1 MFTVYGGSSGIDK
14 GLGGSYRCRPH
25 MISSMTG
32 FGSAEGMVGP
42 AGVSVEIRTV
52 NHRFFNPSIKL
63 PGSFAKWEGDVREVL
78 RQRIAR
84 GHVALTARVEREEGR
99 GAGIN
104 EERFRE
110 YVDTIRQLQKRYEL
124 NESLDAATILSMP
137 DVIDTHL
144 EERESGTVPE
154 LIAIVEQAIDALRRM
169 RAEEGA
175 RLAVFLLER
184 IALVHDGVMRIRQR
198 APVRLTEQVNRL
210 KRSVKELT
218 AGANVDQQRIAQEVA
233 ILADKLDIAEELDRF
248 DSHIGSFRQT
258 VSESGAE
265 PVGKRLGFLLQEM
278 VREANTTGSKANDA
292 VILADVVMIKEELER
307 IREQV
312 ENIE

>member
-1 MFTVYGGSSGIDK
+1 
-14 GLGGSYRCRPH
+14 

-32 FGSAEGMVGP
+32 FGSAEGMVGA

-78 RQRIAR
+78 RQKIAR
-84 GHVALTARVEREEGR
+84 GHVALTARVEREPGK

-104 EERFRE
+104 EARFGE
-110 YVDTIRQLQKRYEL
+110 YVAALRDLQAKYNLSDT
-124 NESLDAATILSMP
+124 LDAATILALP
-137 DVIDTHL
+137 DVVDTHL

-154 LIAIVEQAIDALRRM
+154 LIAIVEQAIAALRQM
-169 RAEEGA
+169 RGEEGS

-184 IALVHDGVMRIRQR
+184 VTLVEEAVNRIRDR
-198 APVRLTEQVNRL
+198 APIRLTEQVARL
-210 KRSVKELT
+210 KRSVKEL
-218 AGANVDQQRIAQEVA
+218 ASGANVDQQRLAQEVA

-248 DSHIGSFRQT
+248 DSHINSFRQS
-258 VSESGAE
+258 VKESGAE

-292 VILADVVMIKEELER
+292 AILADVVMIKEELER
-307 IREQV
+307 VREQV

>member
-1 MFTVYGGSSGIDK
+1 
-14 GLGGSYRCRPH
+14 

-32 FGSAEGMVGP
+32 FGSAEGMVGA

-63 PGSFAKWEGDVREVL
+63 PGSFAKWEGDVRELL

-84 GHVALTARVEREEGR
+84 GHVALTARVERDPGR

-104 EERFRE
+104 EGRFGE
-110 YVDTIRQLQKRYEL
+110 YVSAIRDLQTKYGLSDHLE
-124 NESLDAATILSMP
+124 AATILGLP
-137 DVIDTHL
+137 DVVDTHIDD
-144 EERESGTVPE
+144 RENGTVAE
-154 LIAIVEQAIDALRRM
+154 LTAIVEQAIAALRQM
-169 RAEEGA
+169 RGEEGS

-184 IALVHDGVMRIRQR
+184 IGLVEESVKRIRER
-198 APVRLTEQVNRL
+198 GPVRLTEQVNRL
-210 KRSVKELT
+210 KRSVKELSS
-218 AGANVDQQRIAQEVA
+218 AANVDQQRLAQEVA

-248 DSHIGSFRQT
+248 DSHIGSFRQS
-258 VSESGAE
+258 VRESGAE

-292 VILADVVMIKEELER
+292 AILADVVMIKEELER

>member
-1 MFTVYGGSSGIDK
+1 
-14 GLGGSYRCRPH
+14 

-32 FGSAEGMVGP
+32 FGSAEGMVGA

-63 PGSFAKWEGDVREVL
+63 PGSFAKWEADVREVL

-84 GHVALTARVEREEGR
+84 GHVALTARVEREEGK

-104 EERFRE
+104 EQRFGE
-110 YVDTIRQLQKRYEL
+110 YVATLRNLQQRFGL
-124 NESLDAATILSMP
+124 SDNLDAATILSLP
-137 DVIDTHL
+137 DVVDTHI
-144 EERESGTVPE
+144 EEHENGTVAE
-154 LIAIVEQAIDALRRM
+154 LVTIVDQAINALRQM
-169 RAEEGA
+169 RAEEGG

-184 IALVHDGVMRIRQR
+184 IALVEEGVKRIRER
-198 APVRLTEQVNRL
+198 APIRLNEQMNRL
-210 KRSVKELT
+210 KRSVKELASGT
-218 AGANVDQQRIAQEVA
+218 NVDQQRIAQEVA

-248 DSHIGSFRQT
+248 DSHIGSFRQS
-258 VSESGAE
+258 VRESGAD

-292 VILADVVMIKEELER
+292 AILADVVMIKEELER

>member
-1 MFTVYGGSSGIDK
+1 
-14 GLGGSYRCRPH
+14 
-25 MISSMTG
+25 MTG
-32 FGSAEGMVGP
+32 FGSAEGMVGA

-63 PGSFAKWEGDVREVL
+63 PGPFAKWEGDVRELL

-84 GHVALTARVEREEGR
+84 GHVALTARVEREPGK

-104 EERFRE
+104 EQRFGE
-110 YVDTIRQLQKRYEL
+110 YVAALRDLQKRFDL
-124 NESLDAATILSMP
+124 TDKLDAATILGLP
-137 DVIDTHL
+137 DVVDTHV
-144 EERESGTVPE
+144 EERESGVVGDLLT
-154 LIAIVEQAIDALRRM
+154 IIEQAIGSLRQM
-169 RAEEGA
+169 RSEEGA

-184 IALVHDGVMRIRQR
+184 IMLVEEGVKRIRER
-198 APVRLTEQVNRL
+198 APVRLTEQVARL
-210 KRSVKELT
+210 KKSVKELSS
-218 AGANVDQQRIAQEVA
+218 GANVDQQRLAQEVA

-248 DSHIGSFRQT
+248 DSHIGSFRQS
-258 VSESGAE
+258 VHESGAE

-292 VILADVVMIKEELER
+292 AILADVVMIKEELER

>member
-1 MFTVYGGSSGIDK
+1 
-14 GLGGSYRCRPH
+14 
-25 MISSMTG
+25 MTG
-32 FGSAEGMVGP
+32 FGSAEGMVGA

-84 GHVALTARVEREEGR
+84 GHVALTARVEREPGK

-104 EERFRE
+104 EARFGE
-110 YVDTIRQLQKRYEL
+110 YVAAIRDLQTKYNL
-124 NESLDAATILSMP
+124 SDKLDAATILSLP
-137 DVIDTHL
+137 DVVDTHL

-154 LIAIVEQAIDALRRM
+154 LIAIVDQAIAALRQM
-169 RAEEGA
+169 RADEGS

-184 IALVHDGVMRIRQR
+184 VALVEEAVNRIRDR
-198 APVRLTEQVNRL
+198 APIRLTEQVARL
-210 KRSVKELT
+210 KRSVKEL
-218 AGANVDQQRIAQEVA
+218 ASGANVDQQRLAQEVA

-248 DSHIGSFRQT
+248 DSHINSFRQS
-258 VSESGAE
+258 VRESGVE

-292 VILADVVMIKEELER
+292 AILADVVMIKEELER
-307 IREQV
+307 VREQV

>member
-1 MFTVYGGSSGIDK
+1 
-14 GLGGSYRCRPH
+14 
-25 MISSMTG
+25 MTG
-32 FGSAEGMVGP
+32 FGSAEGMVGA

-78 RQRIAR
+78 RQKIAR
-84 GHVALTARVEREEGR
+84 GHVALTARVEREPGK

-104 EERFRE
+104 EARFGE
-110 YVDTIRQLQKRYEL
+110 YVAALRDLQAKYKL
-124 NESLDAATILSMP
+124 SDSLDAATILALP
-137 DVIDTHL
+137 DVVDTHL

-154 LIAIVEQAIDALRRM
+154 LIAIVEQAIAALRQM
-169 RAEEGA
+169 RGEEGS

-184 IALVHDGVMRIRQR
+184 VTLVEEAVNRIRDR
-198 APVRLTEQVNRL
+198 APIRLTEQVARL
-210 KRSVKELT
+210 KRSVKEL
-218 AGANVDQQRIAQEVA
+218 ASGANVDQQRLAQEVA

-248 DSHIGSFRQT
+248 DSHINSFRQS
-258 VSESGAE
+258 VKESGAE

-292 VILADVVMIKEELER
+292 AILADVVMIKEELER
-307 IREQV
+307 VREQV

>member
-1 MFTVYGGSSGIDK
+1 
-14 GLGGSYRCRPH
+14 

-32 FGSAEGMVGP
+32 FGSAEGMVGA

-84 GHVALTARVEREEGR
+84 GHVALTARVEREEGK

-104 EERFRE
+104 EKRFGE
-110 YVDTIRQLQKRYEL
+110 YVAAIRALQERYKLAETL
-124 NESLDAATILSMP
+124 EASTILSLP
-137 DVIDTHL
+137 DVVDLHI
-144 EERESGTVPE
+144 EERESGNVAE
-154 LIAIVEQAIDALRRM
+154 LVAIVDQAINALRQM
-169 RAEEGA
+169 RTEEGS

-184 IALVHDGVMRIRQR
+184 LSLVEEGVKRIRER
-198 APVRLTEQVNRL
+198 APIRLAEQGNRL
-210 KRSVKELT
+210 RRSVKEL
-218 AGANVDQQRIAQEVA
+218 ASGANVDQQRVAQEVA

-248 DSHIGSFRQT
+248 DSHIGSFRQS
-258 VSESGAE
+258 VKESGTE

-292 VILADVVMIKEELER
+292 AILADVVMMKEELER

>member
-1 MFTVYGGSSGIDK
+1 
-14 GLGGSYRCRPH
+14 

-32 FGSAEGMVGP
+32 FGSAEGLVGA

-63 PGSFAKWEGDVREVL
+63 PGAFGKWEGEVREML

-84 GHVALTARVEREEGR
+84 GHVALTARVEREAGK

-104 EERFRE
+104 EQRFAD
-110 YVDTIRQLQKRYEL
+110 YVAVLRDLQTRHGLSDK
-124 NESLDAATILSMP
+124 LDAGTILSLP
-137 DVIDTHL
+137 DVVDTHI
-144 EERESGTVPE
+144 EEHESGTVDE
-154 LIAIVEQAIDALRRM
+154 LLIIVEEAIATLRQM
-169 RAEEGA
+169 RDEEGA

-184 IALVHDGVMRIRQR
+184 IALVSAAVERIRER
-198 APVRLTEQVNRL
+198 APVRLAEQVTRL
-210 KRSVKELT
+210 KRSVKELS
-218 AGANVDQQRIAQEVA
+218 AGANVEPQRLALEVA
-233 ILADKLDIAEELDRF
+233 ILADKLDIAEEVDRF
-248 DSHIGSFRQT
+248 VAHIESFRQS
-258 VSESGAE
+258 VQESGAE

-312 ENIE
+312 ENVE

>member
-1 MFTVYGGSSGIDK
+1 
-14 GLGGSYRCRPH
+14 

-32 FGSAEGMVGP
+32 FGSAEGKVGA

-63 PGSFAKWEGDVREVL
+63 PGAFAKWEGDVRELL
-78 RQRIAR
+78 RQRVAR
-84 GHVALTARVEREEGR
+84 GHVALTARVEREIGK

-104 EERFRE
+104 EQRFGE
-110 YVDTIRQLQKRYEL
+110 YVAILRELQAKHGLSDKLE
-124 NESLDAATILSMP
+124 AGTILGLP
-137 DVIDTHL
+137 DVVASHAEDADA
-144 EERESGTVPE
+144 GTAAE
-154 LIAIVEQAIDALRRM
+154 LLAVVDEAIGALRRM
-169 RAEEGA
+169 RNEEGE

-184 IALVHDGVMRIRQR
+184 VGLVEEAVRRIRDR
-198 APVRLTEQVNRL
+198 GPVRLTEQVARL
-210 KRSVKELT
+210 RKSVKEL
-218 AGANVDQQRIAQEVA
+218 AAAANVDQQRLAQEIA

-248 DSHIGSFRQT
+248 DSHIGSFRQS
-258 VSESGAE
+258 VNESGAE

-292 VILADVVMIKEELER
+292 AILADVVIIKEELER

>member
-1 MFTVYGGSSGIDK
+1 
-14 GLGGSYRCRPH
+14 

-32 FGSAEGMVGP
+32 FGSAEGMVGA

-84 GHVALTARVEREEGR
+84 GHVALTARVEREPGK

-104 EERFRE
+104 EARFGE
-110 YVDTIRQLQKRYEL
+110 YVSAIRDLQTKYKL
-124 NESLDAATILSMP
+124 SDKLDAATILSLP
-137 DVIDTHL
+137 DVVDTHL

-154 LIAIVEQAIDALRRM
+154 LIAIVDQAIAALRQM
-169 RAEEGA
+169 RADEGS

-184 IALVHDGVMRIRQR
+184 VALVEEAVNRIRDR
-198 APVRLTEQVNRL
+198 APIRLTEQVARL
-210 KRSVKELT
+210 KRSVKEL
-218 AGANVDQQRIAQEVA
+218 ASGANVDQQRLAQEVA

-248 DSHIGSFRQT
+248 DSHINSFRQS
-258 VSESGAE
+258 VRESGVE

-292 VILADVVMIKEELER
+292 AILADVVMIKEELER
-307 IREQV
+307 VREQV

>member
-1 MFTVYGGSSGIDK
+1 
-14 GLGGSYRCRPH
+14 

-32 FGSAEGMVGP
+32 FGSAEGLVG
-42 AGVSVEIRTV
+42 AVGVSIEIRTV

-63 PGSFAKWEGDVREVL
+63 PGSFSKWEGDVRELL

-84 GHVALTARVEREEGR
+84 GHVALTARVEREAGR

-104 EERFRE
+104 EQRFGD
-110 YVDTIRQLQKRYEL
+110 YVAVIRQLQTRHGL
-124 NESLDAATILSMP
+124 SDQLDAGTILALP
-137 DVIDTHL
+137 DVVDSHF
-144 EERESGTVPE
+144 EERESGTAAE
-154 LIAIVEQAIDALRRM
+154 LLAIVDQAIAALRQM
-169 RAEEGA
+169 RGEEGG

-184 IALVHDGVMRIRQR
+184 ISLVEDAVKRIRER
-198 APVRLTEQVNRL
+198 GPVRLVEQVARL
-210 KRSVKELT
+210 RRSVKELSS
-218 AGANVDQQRIAQEVA
+218 GANVDQQRLAQEVA

-248 DSHIGSFRQT
+248 DSHIGSFRQS
-258 VSESGAE
+258 VREGASE

-292 VILADVVMIKEELER
+292 AILADVVMIKEELER

>member
-1 MFTVYGGSSGIDK
+1 
-14 GLGGSYRCRPH
+14 

-32 FGSAEGMVGP
+32 FGSAEGLVG
-42 AGVSVEIRTV
+42 AVGVSIEIRTV

-63 PGSFAKWEGDVREVL
+63 PGSFSKWEGDVRELL

-84 GHVALTARVEREEGR
+84 GHVALTARVEREAGK

-104 EERFRE
+104 EQRFGDYVAVIRE
-110 YVDTIRQLQKRYEL
+110 LQARHGL
-124 NESLDAATILSMP
+124 TDQLDAGTILALP
-137 DVIDTHL
+137 DVVDSHV
-144 EERESGTVPE
+144 EDRESGSVAE
-154 LIAIVEQAIDALRRM
+154 LLAIVDQAIVALRQM
-169 RAEEGA
+169 RGEEGG

-184 IALVHDGVMRIRQR
+184 IALVEDAVKRIRER
-198 APVRLTEQVNRL
+198 APVRLVEQVARL
-210 KRSVKELT
+210 RRSVKEL
-218 AGANVDQQRIAQEVA
+218 ASGANVDQQRLAQEVA

-248 DSHIGSFRQT
+248 DSHIGSFRQS
-258 VSESGAE
+258 VREGASD

-292 VILADVVMIKEELER
+292 AILADVVMIKEELER

>member
-1 MFTVYGGSSGIDK
+1 
-14 GLGGSYRCRPH
+14 

-32 FGSAEGMVGP
+32 FGSAEGMVGA

-78 RQRIAR
+78 RQKIAR
-84 GHVALTARVEREEGR
+84 GHVALTARVEREPGK

-104 EERFRE
+104 EARFGE
-110 YVDTIRQLQKRYEL
+110 YVAALRDLQAKYKL
-124 NESLDAATILSMP
+124 SDSLDAATILALP
-137 DVIDTHL
+137 DVVDTHL

-154 LIAIVEQAIDALRRM
+154 LIAIVEQAIAALRQM
-169 RAEEGA
+169 RGEEGA

-184 IALVHDGVMRIRQR
+184 VTLVEEAVNRIRDR
-198 APVRLTEQVNRL
+198 APIRLTEQVARL
-210 KRSVKELT
+210 KRSVKEL
-218 AGANVDQQRIAQEVA
+218 ASGANVDQQRLAQEVA

-248 DSHIGSFRQT
+248 DSHINSFRQS
-258 VSESGAE
+258 VKESGAE

-292 VILADVVMIKEELER
+292 AILADVVMIKEELER
-307 IREQV
+307 VREQV

>member
-1 MFTVYGGSSGIDK
+1 
-14 GLGGSYRCRPH
+14 

-32 FGSAEGMVGP
+32 FGSAEGMVGA

-63 PGSFAKWEGDVREVL
+63 PGSFAKWEGDVRELL

-84 GHVALTARVEREEGR
+84 GHVALTARVERETGK

-104 EERFRE
+104 EERFGE
-110 YVDTIRQLQKRYEL
+110 YVAALRVLQKKYALSDNLE
-124 NESLDAATILSMP
+124 AATILGLP
-137 DVIDTHL
+137 DVVDTHV
-144 EERESGTVPE
+144 EERESGTVGE
-154 LIAIVEQAIDALRRM
+154 LTAIVEQAISALRQM

-184 IALVHDGVMRIRQR
+184 ISLVEESVKRIRER
-198 APVRLTEQVNRL
+198 GPVRLAEQVNRL
-210 KRSVKELT
+210 KRSVKEL
-218 AGANVDQQRIAQEVA
+218 ASGANVDQQRLAQEVA

-248 DSHIGSFRQT
+248 DSHIGSFRQS
-258 VSESGAE
+258 VQESGAE

-292 VILADVVMIKEELER
+292 AILADVVMIKEELER
-307 IREQV
+307 VREQV

>member
-1 MFTVYGGSSGIDK
+1 
-14 GLGGSYRCRPH
+14 

-32 FGSAEGMVGP
+32 FGSAEGMVGA

-63 PGSFAKWEGDVREVL
+63 PGSFAKWEGDVRELL

-84 GHVALTARVEREEGR
+84 GHVALTARVERDPGK
-99 GAGIN
+99 GPGIN
-104 EERFRE
+104 EQRFGE
-110 YVDTIRQLQKRYEL
+110 YVAALRELQTKYALSDHLEA
-124 NESLDAATILSMP
+124 STILGLP
-137 DVIDTHL
+137 DVVDTHV
-144 EERESGTVPE
+144 EEREAGTVAE
-154 LIAIVEQAIDALRRM
+154 FTAIVEQAITTLRQM
-169 RAEEGA
+169 RGEEGA

-184 IALVHDGVMRIRQR
+184 ISLVEDSVRRIRER
-198 APVRLTEQVNRL
+198 APVRLVEQVNRL
-210 KRSVKELT
+210 KRSVKELS
-218 AGANVDQQRIAQEVA
+218 AAANVDQQRLAQEIA

-248 DSHIGSFRQT
+248 DSHIGSFRQS
-258 VSESGAE
+258 VQESGAE

-292 VILADVVMIKEELER
+292 AILADVVMIKEELER
-307 IREQV
+307 VREQV

>member
-1 MFTVYGGSSGIDK
+1 
-14 GLGGSYRCRPH
+14 

-32 FGSAEGMVGP
+32 FGSAEGMVGA

-63 PGSFAKWEGDVREVL
+63 PGSFAKWEGDVRELL

-84 GHVALTARVEREEGR
+84 GHVALTARVERETGK

-104 EERFRE
+104 EERFGE
-110 YVDTIRQLQKRYEL
+110 YVAALRLLQTKYGLSDHLE
-124 NESLDAATILSMP
+124 AATILSLP
-137 DVIDTHL
+137 DVVDTHV
-144 EERESGTVPE
+144 EEREHGTVAE
-154 LIAIVEQAIDALRRM
+154 LTAIVEQAIAALRQM
-169 RAEEGA
+169 RAEEGG

-184 IALVHDGVMRIRQR
+184 ISLVEESVKRIRER
-198 APVRLTEQVNRL
+198 GPVRLAEQVNRL
-210 KRSVKELT
+210 KRSVKELSS
-218 AGANVDQQRIAQEVA
+218 GANVDQQRLAQEVA

-248 DSHIGSFRQT
+248 DSHIGSFRQS
-258 VSESGAE
+258 VQESGAE

-292 VILADVVMIKEELER
+292 AILADVVMIKEELER
-307 IREQV
+307 VREQV